1 MEKLTSEVLPKELN
15 EYWNQYK
22 VERKNGDKENVINV
36 DTAACAKEL
45 SIKDKLITA
54 YALNLCTVSVSRI
67 ISCKDQYVMDQE
79 YDAILNNLNIQNM
92 PDDDSLLKILKQILD
107 VITFFKIQEGDKKF
121 IEEDYKQAL
130 KQNLSK
136 SLNIAGLLGSV
147 SSIGIGSLTTPG
159 AIVKAGISVASTVGI
174 GYMNYRSG
182 KTQALLNKKKQ
193 EWELQRSAIEQLNA
207 LRRELFDTA
216 WHLTKNF
223 DVHDEFRLTEHQIEQ
238 YLKILDDDDNFRR
251 FERLDFIRGK
261 FLAYPPFWYQLG
273 HTAKLVSMEEPENRE
288 YYISYSKA
296 CFDFFMYQINDNL
309 LRDDQIASSCA
320 LEYSE
325 LLDEKVE
332 ENREHIES
340 LLSIAMK
347 FSGNRNDVLELCAIG
362 YLRIGKID
370 KATRILW
377 RLVNE
382 KYDENFNAEMLSMIY
397 YQLYMDVLLDQKIS
411 NIIRE
416 DDNED
421 FCMIPVKSLLESS
434 KTDKLNMI
442 KYEYDLLVRRTTEDA
457 YLIPLPEDENTI
469 TSEGYLSAR
478 RKLLILKLS
487 GIEDQIYEKYSSEFA
502 TMLIPSHLMGPE
514 ETVDVT
520 DVSSWLKNKINQ
532 ILVNKQSEQL
542 INAVKS
548 EPMRVRMYYALND
561 LLGCLGKYVNY
572 SPELEH
578 TIKDEIH
585 DFVQD
590 NEQLLKEL
598 ERNIKNNSSS
608 SITEALPKYVG
619 LFDLQELCE
628 RLKAII
634 TTYNSNILNNVEGL
648 DDICS
653 YERKLYLFAKE
664 FDFNVPIIPHIGDEI
679 TIDKKK
685 EIPYKLDPSI
695 LNIDNLEEYE
705 RSRRLQ
711 KDRLDA
717 IVAIFNEVRDDLLI
731 DSEKVLIRV
740 QGDNYYDSFI
750 ENNADIHNE
759 VPIAVIYSAKN
770 GVFNLNKKTLVF
782 SANGIYWLERGVS
795 SSYSNITFDDKK
807 RLIINGK
814 AYANDNL
821 DADVLRDLI
830 ARIRPIIDE
839 LEEFNDRKYYNEELI
854 EQNAIKV
861 VKMYTNMAIMN
872 GMMPGAFLTASGQI
886 QIQVAMMY
894 SIARTFKLNIT
905 KKQLKELVIEMLK
918 ASSKTVG
925 KETISNALLSLIP
938 GVGVVKSVMSASIM
952 GALTHSLGV
961 SFIEYCKTL
970 ISRNAEYLKSEEF
983 IRDGVS
989 YMQPKFAKDIVVKES
1004 EIEEV
1009 RAELNAQEKKKIE
1022 DLRQELMCTGQEVAE
1037 AARQLTESAKTI
1049 KEMNEST
1056 SDLIDNTWNS
1066 LADRRKH
1073 LEEMKNDRK

>member
-1 MEKLTSEVLPKELN
+1 MEKLTYDVLPKELY
-15 EYWNQYK
+15 EYWNQDK
-22 VERKNGDKENVINV
+22 TECKKGDNENIINTDV
-36 DTAACAKEL
+36 DTKSKKI
-45 SIKDKLITA
+45 SIKDKLTTA

-67 ISCKDQYVMDQE
+67 INCKDQYVMDQE

-92 PDDDSLLKILKQILD
+92 PNDDSLLKILKQILD

-130 KQNLSK
+130 KQNLSR

-159 AIVKAGISVASTVGI
+159 SIVKAGLSVASTIGI

-216 WHLTKNF
+216 WNLTKNF

-238 YLKILDDDDNFRR
+238 YLKILDDNDNFRR
-251 FERLDFIRGK
+251 FERLDFIRDK

-296 CFDFFMYQINDNL
+296 CFDFFMYQIDDNL

-325 LLDEKVE
+325 LLDESIKE
-332 ENREHIES
+332 DREHIEE
-340 LLSIAMK
+340 LLGIAMR

-397 YQLYMDVLLDQKIS
+397 YQLYMDVLLDQELS
-411 NIIRE
+411 AIIC
-416 DDNED
+416 DDKNAD
-421 FCMIPVKSLLESS
+421 FCMIPVKSLLESQ
-434 KTDKLNMI
+434 KADKLNLI
-442 KYEYDLLVRRTTEDA
+442 RYVYDLLGRRTTEDA

-469 TSEGYLSAR
+469 TSEGYLNAR

-634 TTYNSNILNNVEGL
+634 TTYNSNVLNNIEGL

-872 GMMPGAFLTASGQI
+872 GMMPGVFLTASGQI

-983 IRDGVS
+983 IKDGVS

-1066 LADRRKH
+1066 LDDRRKH

>member
-1 MEKLTSEVLPKELN
+1 MEKLTYDVLPKELY
-15 EYWNQYK
+15 EYWNQDK
-22 VERKNGDKENVINV
+22 TECKKGDNENIINTDV
-36 DTAACAKEL
+36 NTKSKKI
-45 SIKDKLITA
+45 SIKDKLTTA

-67 ISCKDQYVMDQE
+67 INCKDQYVMDQE

-92 PDDDSLLKILKQILD
+92 PNDDSLLKILKQILD

-130 KQNLSK
+130 KQNLSR

-159 AIVKAGISVASTVGI
+159 SIVKAGLSVASTIGI

-216 WHLTKNF
+216 WNLTKNF

-238 YLKILDDDDNFRR
+238 YLKILDDNDNFRR
-251 FERLDFIRGK
+251 FERLDFIRDK

-296 CFDFFMYQINDNL
+296 CFDFFMYQIDDNL

-325 LLDEKVE
+325 LLDESIKE
-332 ENREHIES
+332 DREHIEE
-340 LLSIAMK
+340 LLGIAMR

-397 YQLYMDVLLDQKIS
+397 YQLYMDVLLDQELS
-411 NIIRE
+411 AIIC
-416 DDNED
+416 DDKTAD
-421 FCMIPVKSLLESS
+421 FCMIPVKSLLESQ
-434 KTDKLNMI
+434 KADKLNLI
-442 KYEYDLLVRRTTEDA
+442 RYVYDLLGRRTTEDA

-469 TSEGYLSAR
+469 TSEGYLNAR

-634 TTYNSNILNNVEGL
+634 TTYNSNVLNNVEGL

-952 GALTHSLGV
+952 SALTHSLGV

-983 IRDGVS
+983 IKDGVS

-1037 AARQLTESAKTI
+1037 EARQITECQKRIDS
-1049 KEMNEST
+1049 ENESST
-1056 SDLIDNTWNS
+1056 NQIYSTWNS
-1066 LADRRKH
+1066 IADKKKH